1 LVFRAT
7 PLLPMKKSTSILAV
21 SALALACALPV
32 FAQQATPKKKPEPLP
47 NAGSGGT
54 TPHATTSTV
63 IGGRNGNRVTVVY
76 GRPAIKHPRTGEVRK
91 VWGGLVPWDKANR
104 LGADEATLLITQ
116 QPLQIGAT
124 TIPAGAYTLYL
135 IPSESGATKL
145 AFSRNIGKWGIPIDE
160 TADVARVE
168 LKRDALE
175 KSVEQLTI
183 AVENVAAGGGVLKI
197 SWENVQFSLP
207 FAVKS

>member
-1 LVFRAT
+1 
-7 PLLPMKKSTSILAV
+7 
-21 SALALACALPV
+21 
-32 FAQQATPKKKPEPLP
+32 
-47 NAGSGGT
+47 
-54 TPHATTSTV
+54 
-63 IGGRNGNRVTVVY
+63 
-76 GRPAIKHPRTGEVRK
+76 VRK

-116 QPLQIGAT
+116 QPLQVGAT

-135 IPSESGATKL
+135 IPSESGASKL

>member
-1 LVFRAT
+1 
-7 PLLPMKKSTSILAV
+7 MKKSCFILAL
-21 SALALACALPV
+21 SSLALACALPV
-32 FAQQATPKKKPEPLP
+32 FAQQAAPKKKQEPLP
-47 NAGSGGT
+47 NAGTGGT
-54 TPHATTSTV
+54 TPHATISTV

-91 VWGGLVPWDKANR
+91 VWGGLVPWEKPNR

-116 QPLQIGAT
+116 QPLQVGST

-135 IPSESGATKL
+135 IPSESGVSKL

-168 LKRDALE
+168 LKRDSLPQ
-175 KSVEQLTI
+175 SVEQLTI
-183 AVENVAAGGGVLKI
+183 AVENVPAGGGVLKI
-197 SWENVQFSLP
+197 SWETLQFSLP
-207 FAVKS
+207 FTVKS